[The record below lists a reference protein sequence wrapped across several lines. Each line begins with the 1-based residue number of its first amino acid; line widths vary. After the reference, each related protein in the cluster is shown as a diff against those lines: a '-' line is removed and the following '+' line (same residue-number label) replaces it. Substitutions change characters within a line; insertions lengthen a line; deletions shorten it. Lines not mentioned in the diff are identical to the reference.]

1 MARKKVVILGSTG
14 SIGVNTLKV
23 IERYPGRFEVVGLTA
38 YSNLTLLE
46 KQIRQFSPN
55 YVGIS
60 SRNFLN
66 LKKRLNGKRI
76 KIVDVETGLSEIVSL
91 PQVDIVVIGMTGS
104 AALDPFLSA
113 VRCGKTV
120 APANKEALVIAGDII
135 MKEAKKHNAE
145 VIPFDS

>member
-76 KIVDVETGLSEIVSL
+76 KIVDS
-91 PQVDIVVIGMTGS
+91 
-104 AALDPFLSA
+104 
-113 VRCGKTV
+113 
-120 APANKEALVIAGDII
+120 NKKWIDNSGYLII
-135 MKEAKKHNAE
+135 KNARLE
-145 VIPFDS
+145 EKI